1 MGILKWSARV
11 TYVFLKNLSLYLD
24 EMCEAVHK
32 ITGLEVQSLRCAGL
46 SIDMDSPVRKYNE

>member
-46 SIDMDSPVRKYNE
+46 SIDMDSPVRK